1 MYTIYSIYVPRYF
14 QIIST
19 IAVSKRVVH
28 TITHPGRG
36 SVVPTKERAPEE
48 PKGAQNGV
56 EGPQS
61 YLWPQEEE
69 CRDSKKCQGGKPT
82 QEPGPETPSHP
93 PPTRA
98 RERGEGEWR
107 AIPAPARAPQ
117 YLLRSELRK
126 SAKKRTIPKKGRGV
140 YW

>member
-48 PKGAQNGV
+48 PKGVQNGV

-61 YLWPQEEE
+61 PVE
-69 CRDSKKCQGGKPT
+69 G
-82 QEPGPETPSHP
+82 
-93 PPTRA
+93 PTR
-98 RERGEGEWR
+98 R
-107 AIPAPARAPQ
+107 AYVGCEACNNIVEYLCTRTSYCYCCIQSLSGTLATRSVASGDYDVIPQGYPIRC
-117 YLLRSELRK
+117 
-126 SAKKRTIPKKGRGV
+126 
-140 YW
+140 